1 MVVSRPSLD
10 LGADAAEELERS
22 RLLVQEVLLP
32 PERLYEGHLSLCPVM
47 FWMYRDSTYKR
58 EWVGLNGRM
67 ALV

>member
-1 MVVSRPSLD
+1 
-10 LGADAAEELERS
+10 
-22 RLLVQEVLLP
+22 VLLP